1 MSLGRV
7 SSWSR
12 TSLQGLLGA
21 SMIPTL
27 FTASLLPRA
36 PEGLVSG
43 TIACVAPTLGPVI
56 RDFIDD
62 ALD

>member
-1 MSLGRV
+1 
-7 SSWSR
+7 
-12 TSLQGLLGA
+12 
-21 SMIPTL
+21 MIPTL